1 MKMHVCILRIRN
13 SIKES
18 KVIETNAQDS
28 AMIRASTPTNERH
41 IQGCEEGGTAG
52 ALEEGP
58 EKRRKTMAS
67 TVRE

>member
-1 MKMHVCILRIRN
+1 M
-13 SIKES
+13 
-18 KVIETNAQDS
+18 
-28 AMIRASTPTNERH
+28 RASTPTYERH